1 MELGEAGWAFH
12 LRASEFKAWLYS
24 QLQLLGSAQSGSK
37 QVLAQ
42 VSELRLPP
50 LRPGLAPPTAA
61 RGECDPAAGTLS
73 LSSLSVSQE
82 LHLIAGDVSTV

>member
-1 MELGEAGWAFH
+1 MTSWTPKHWPRTQPLSTMELGEAGWAFH

-42 VSELRLPP
+42 VSELRLP
-50 LRPGLAPPTAA
+50 L
-61 RGECDPAAGTLS
+61 
-73 LSSLSVSQE
+73 
-82 LHLIAGDVSTV
+82 